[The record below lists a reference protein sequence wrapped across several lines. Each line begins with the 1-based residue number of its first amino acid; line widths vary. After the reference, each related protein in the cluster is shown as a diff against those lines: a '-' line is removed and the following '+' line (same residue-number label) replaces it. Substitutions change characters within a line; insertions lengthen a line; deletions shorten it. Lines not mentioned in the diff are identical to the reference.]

1 MLEVLYVRI
10 ALPTAKKFLVMGL
23 SGSGK
28 TTFAKNLV
36 DAIEDVTW
44 LNADKVRAEYDDWD
58 FSYGGRIRQAKRLR
72 ELSDKVT
79 TEYVVCDFI
88 APTKEIRDIYAADYV
103 VWMDTVKNS
112 KYSDT
117 DKLFEPP
124 KHYNLKINNT

>member
-1 MLEVLYVRI
+1 MRI